1 MESEDKLNREKLVIS
16 DLCLEYLFIKSI
28 INYDQY
34 VDIHNRIKK
43 FQEDNHVIVNLNQLS
58 SARFYYNDDPDK
70 SKTLKV
76 KLITSSMNTFKRG
89 DIYLRS
95 LEDSLF
101 ESRLPVIREMID
113 TNTLNLY
120 TEIETIED
128 LDILVHEFG
137 CHIVY
142 GDKTEEG
149 IMIIEKYDTKR
160 E

>member
-16 DLCLEYLFIKSI
+16 NLCLEYLFIKSI
-28 INYDQY
+28 INYEQY

-43 FQEDNHVIVNLNQLS
+43 FQEDNHVIVNFNQLS
-58 SARFYYNDDPDK
+58 SARFYYNDDPHK
-70 SKTLKV
+70 SKTFKV
-76 KLITSSMNTFKRG
+76 KIITSNMNVFERG

-101 ESRLPVIREMID
+101 ESSLPVIKEMID
-113 TNTLNLY
+113 DNTLSLY
-120 TEIETIED
+120 TEIETIDD
-128 LDILVHEFG
+128 LDILVNAFG

-149 IMIIEKYDTKR
+149 NVIIEKYDTKR